1 MIPIPANLPVNIA
14 SKPDALGLVRRLEGG
29 ATLTGRVQ
37 RTSMD
42 GSTPI
47 QMGSTM
53 LSLILSEPVPPGT
66 MVEVRSQNGQLVVEP
81 KENPST
87 AQSALTAPS
96 GTPGSPQGTPKAPMA
111 SLASFSSN
119 LASILAR
126 VLQSHNLPATI
137 ENLQILQTA
146 LGSFPAEQGPM
157 LALLL
162 AKNVPITPENL
173 AAVRERLRVRGNLG
187 RELGKLSTE
196 ANNFLQQ
203 GAVRGSE
210 RLAAILVGL
219 QELLSWDQTGDL
231 SDRVA
236 RLKDFLTSLEEKL
249 LGQQPEKARTDFK
262 SLLLELDFLL
272 SQAELD
278 GNHPMRT
285 ALRKV
290 IHLIEGAQLSG
301 LTQLGAADRSDW
313 VFWRIPFPGDP
324 HPTTVE
330 LAIRGDRDP
339 EQPERYDPRNL
350 EVLLQVDLSVL
361 GPLRVRIRALNADL
375 RVTLSVV
382 ETRFRDFILKEMPI
396 LIESLNRVGFE
407 KVAADIQVE
416 AISAGSLADEID
428 PLKGWEKRFEDPPR
442 SLDIRL

>member
-1 MIPIPANLPVNIA
+1 
-14 SKPDALGLVRRLEGG
+14 
-29 ATLTGRVQ
+29 
-37 RTSMD
+37 MD

-236 RLKDFLTSLEEKL
+236 RLKDFLTSLEENCSGSSRK
-249 LGQQPEKARTDFK
+249 R
-262 SLLLELDFLL
+262 
-272 SQAELD
+272 
-278 GNHPMRT
+278 H
-285 ALRKV
+285 AL
-290 IHLIEGAQLSG
+290 I
-301 LTQLGAADRSDW
+301 
-313 VFWRIPFPGDP
+313 
-324 HPTTVE
+324 
-330 LAIRGDRDP
+330 
-339 EQPERYDPRNL
+339 
-350 EVLLQVDLSVL
+350 
-361 GPLRVRIRALNADL
+361 
-375 RVTLSVV
+375 
-382 ETRFRDFILKEMPI
+382 
-396 LIESLNRVGFE
+396 LNRCCSNL
-407 KVAADIQVE
+407 
-416 AISAGSLADEID
+416 ISSC
-428 PLKGWEKRFEDPPR
+428 LKPSWMATIPCA
-442 SLDIRL
+442 LL